1 MLSVEIDPVER
12 SSVVLEVLSVREIV
26 LGIEKRGGCG
36 GVVFGVHFLVV
47 LLPRVETESS
57 SFP

>member
-12 SSVVLEVLSVREIV
+12 SSVVEVLSVREIV
-26 LGIEKRGGCG
+26 LGIEKGEGCG
-36 GVVFGVHFLVV
+36 GVVFGVHFLEV